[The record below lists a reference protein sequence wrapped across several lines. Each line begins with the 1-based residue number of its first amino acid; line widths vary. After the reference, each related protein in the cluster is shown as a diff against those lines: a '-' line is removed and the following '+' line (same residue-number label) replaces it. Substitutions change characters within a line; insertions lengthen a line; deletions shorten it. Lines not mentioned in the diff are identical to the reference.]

1 MVVNL
6 LILLSYLPLRTLY
19 AISRVLSLMLN
30 YGLKYRK
37 KVIYGNLKNSFPD
50 RTESEIKE
58 IASEYYTYLS
68 EITVETIK
76 LYSMS
81 DNELNNRITF
91 ENPEILAQYQ
101 TNDKSVIIMMGHS
114 GNWEWAGAATA
125 VKFRFKTIPIYRKLK
140 DTSMNRY
147 FKFMRSKHGGQP
159 VLDSDISGVLAG
171 NISNVALAMLADQTP
186 RGRKGWWLNFMNQI
200 TPFFR
205 GSEILA
211 TRNTDMGVVFAHVN
225 RTSRGFYSIHLE
237 DAPADWRATPYKL
250 TKSFARFLEFRINQD
265 PENWL
270 WSHRRWK
277 HKPRPNSKFID

>member
-1 MVVNL
+1 M
-6 LILLSYLPLRTLY
+6 LLSYLPLRTLY

-101 TNDKSVIIMMGHS
+101 TNGKSVIIMMGH
-114 GNWEWAGAATA
+114 
-125 VKFRFKTIPIYRKLK
+125 
-140 DTSMNRY
+140 
-147 FKFMRSKHGGQP
+147 
-159 VLDSDISGVLAG
+159 
-171 NISNVALAMLADQTP
+171 
-186 RGRKGWWLNFMNQI
+186 
-200 TPFFR
+200 
-205 GSEILA
+205 
-211 TRNTDMGVVFAHVN
+211 
-225 RTSRGFYSIHLE
+225 
-237 DAPADWRATPYKL
+237 
-250 TKSFARFLEFRINQD
+250 
-265 PENWL
+265 
-270 WSHRRWK
+270 
-277 HKPRPNSKFID
+277 